1 MSTLKT
7 EWQQHRTVL
16 TVNGISV
23 QVTIFQGNKC
33 SYQIELNILEKQT
46 GQAREDFFFAVN
58 LINRLIF
65 HFFFS
70 LADLTGQF
78 LPWLCAFRY
87 YGMAWQMCILWIIAH
102 IAQEGLFLLDTF
114 IALGKKAAHFSL
126 LLFHQGI
133 RKIDDQLARKQLTE
147 KQVRLVLHRL
157 SAFKTKK
164 QTIHSNNGQRRRWA
178 FFTRGM
184 KLLPPPSCCRQRLCP
199 HALGRRALKSTQ

>member
-1 MSTLKT
+1 MLLSN
-7 EWQQHRTVL
+7 R
-16 TVNGISV
+16 
-23 QVTIFQGNKC
+23 
-33 SYQIELNILEKQT
+33 IEHFRK
-46 GQAREDFFFAVN
+46 AYRASKRRFFFAVN

-65 HFFFS
+65 HFFFHW
-70 LADLTGQF
+70 LTGQF

-87 YGMAWQMCILWIIAH
+87 YGMAWQMCILCIIAH

-147 KQVRLVLHRL
+147 TQVRLVLHRL

-164 QTIHSNNGQRRRWA
+164 QTVHSNNGQRR
-178 FFTRGM
+178 
-184 KLLPPPSCCRQRLCP
+184 
-199 HALGRRALKSTQ
+199 